1 MTTSI
6 SLEAYIHGT
15 LEELTGWNF
24 WAAREDPRIMENV
37 NDKLFEK
44 IRRRYESFREVLLSG
59 FGKKRSLIKNC
70 YLNIGRHFV
79 ANSTDSVIEKFAHV
93 DDKFEAEFNF
103 RMGYD
108 DDTTLYHFEVE
119 DNGMGIDPQIEP
131 LLFSSRVPSS
141 KKTDDRMLGGF
152 GGALSDAWKAIAF
165 RGGQINYRNK
175 GHMQGAVFEY
185 SVPLKR
191 LLI

>member
-1 MTTSI
+1 MVRVPSSSPLGGMEVSVRI
-6 SLEAYIHGT
+6 KYNPE
-15 LEELTGWNF
+15 TG
-24 WAAREDPRIMENV
+24 I
-37 NDKLFEK
+37 
-44 IRRRYESFREVLLSG
+44 
-59 FGKKRSLIKNC
+59 
-70 YLNIGRHFV
+70 
-79 ANSTDSVIEKFAHV
+79 
-93 DDKFEAEFNF
+93 
-103 RMGYD
+103 
-108 DDTTLYHFEVE
+108 YHFEVE